1 MRSDR
6 RRGDGFTLVEV
17 LVALAIGGLVV
28 LMAHRA
34 FGAAT
39 DFALALGRGQTA
51 HDEVMETRRYLATL
65 LGSVDAAA
73 EGSAGFR
80 GGEGRIVFGAWHDGA
95 LQGMELTVREGR
107 LVATTQTDTVR
118 LMRSTGFA
126 AEYLLEPG
134 ANARWM
140 KGWQSPVSAP
150 LAVRL
155 RIARGDSS
163 GVVDTLLLA
172 IGPRG

>member
-1 MRSDR
+1 M
-6 RRGDGFTLVEV
+6 
-17 LVALAIGGLVV
+17 
-28 LMAHRA
+28 
-34 FGAAT
+34 
-39 DFALALGRGQTA
+39 
-51 HDEVMETRRYLATL
+51 
-65 LGSVDAAA
+65 
-73 EGSAGFR
+73 
-80 GGEGRIVFGAWHDGA
+80 FGAWRNGA
-95 LQGMELTVREGR
+95 LDSVELGVRGGR
-107 LVATTQTDTVR
+107 LVASTATDTVR

-155 RIARGDSS
+155 RIAREDSS
-163 GVVDTLLLA
+163 GLVDTLLLA